1 MPDYLV
7 RGSVFEYLMQECF
20 QLNRNLVEVAR
31 RLTEDLGVTG
41 SQWGVL
47 GALGRADAPRTI
59 AEAARRMGLARQ
71 SVQRVADALVEQG
84 LVEYQPNPADKRT
97 KLAEVT
103 PAGRSLLAELE
114 SRQLAWADRTAGDL
128 SQANIEEAMRL
139 VKQIRERIGIDRAEH
154 DG

>member
-20 QLNRNLVEVAR
+20 KLNRNLVEVAR
-31 RLTEDLGVTG
+31 HLTEDLGLTG

-47 GALGRADAPRTI
+47 AALGQADDPRTI
-59 AEAARRMGLARQ
+59 AEAARRMRLARQ

-84 LVEYQPNPADKRT
+84 LVEYQPNSADKRT

-103 PAGRSLLAELE
+103 PAGRALLTELE
-114 SRQLAWADRTAGDL
+114 SRQRAWANRTAGDL
-128 SQANIEEAMRL
+128 SEANIEEAMRL
-139 VKQIRERIGIDRAEH
+139 VKQIRERIRIDRDDH
-154 DG
+154 HG

>member
-7 RGSVFEYLMQECF
+7 RGSVFEHLMQECF
-20 QLNRNLVEVAR
+20 KLNRNLVAVAKH
-31 RLTEDLGVTG
+31 LTEDLGVTG

-47 GALGRADAPRTI
+47 GALGRDDAPRTI

-84 LVEYQPNPADKRT
+84 LVEYLPNSADKRT

-103 PAGRSLLAELE
+103 AAGRKLLAELE
-114 SRQLAWADRTAGDL
+114 TRQLDWANHTAGDL

-139 VKQIRERIGIDRAEH
+139 VKQIRERINVDRNDV